1 MATHFTKR
9 KITRIIYFLLEVQNT
24 ICELFLPKTENLN
37 AIKPLDLAIN
47 LQEIQWIEEHI
58 NWHRY
63 AVTKI
68 QTVGSITGQKKKNR
82 QKNKNKTQGNSENS
96 ENGKNSQHEHRIPT
110 KRPDQILTRLLAAY
124 SLVPGMIQPPFEF
137 LPRKA
142 QGCQKDLLFCSSQ
155 YLKTGPCFPFLE
167 HLLKRVCN
175 CESFLSPFE
184 MYMYLLRAQECLFQT
199 SESHSFEM

>member
-1 MATHFTKR
+1 M
-9 KITRIIYFLLEVQNT
+9 QS
-24 ICELFLPKTENLN
+24 PKYRLWE
-37 AIKPLDLAIN
+37 ASQD
-47 LQEIQWIEEHI
+47 
-58 NWHRY
+58 
-63 AVTKI
+63 
-68 QTVGSITGQKKKNR
+68 KKKTT
-82 QKNKNKTQGNSENS
+82 KNKTQGNSENS
-96 ENGKNSQHEHRIPT
+96 KNSQHEHRIPT

-124 SLVPGMIQPPFEF
+124 SLVPGMIQTPFEF

-184 MYMYLLRAQECLFQT
+184 MYMYLLEPRSVFFKHLKAIPLKCNYQK
-199 SESHSFEM
+199 